1 MVVNV
6 NVLILRTQPPDA
18 AVTVHATFLIGSKQI
33 STNSGEFYAGLEHEK
48 KPYLSFEW
56 FKLMVNGV
64 VEFT

>member
-1 MVVNV
+1 
-6 NVLILRTQPPDA
+6 
-18 AVTVHATFLIGSKQI
+18 
-33 STNSGEFYAGLEHEK
+33 LEHEK